1 MYPLVLQG
9 LDSYEIQEVLEGL
22 FLPYD
27 LETQVGRLVRG
38 LLWCIC
44 CCLDVQAPQEDLI
57 KNVDKKAHLLKYKN
71 AQIQDVHTPHTQMT
85 IKRRNHTWGSWGSF
99 VSCISVV
106 S

>member
-57 KNVDKKAHLLKYKN
+57 KNVDKKAHSNTKMNKSR
-71 AQIQDVHTPHTQMT
+71 ICTHHTH
-85 IKRRNHTWGSWGSF
+85 R
-99 VSCISVV
+99 
-106 S
+106 